1 MITVS
6 ITDLKKRKSHYFRL
20 AEYGEAI
27 LVTRYGKPIVE
38 IAPKRKSKIEI
49 FDSLIGV
56 AKGVDPVAAKEERLA
71 LL

>member
-6 ITDLKKRKSHYFRL
+6 ITDLKKRKNHYFRL

-38 IAPKRKSKIEI
+38 IAPKRKSKTEI

>member
-6 ITDLKKRKSHYFRL
+6 ITDLKNRKNHYFRL
-20 AEYGEAI
+20 AEYGETI

-49 FDSLIGV
+49 FDSFIGV

>member
-6 ITDLKKRKSHYFRL
+6 ITDLKKRKNHYFRL

-27 LVTRYGKPIVE
+27 LVTRYGKPIAE